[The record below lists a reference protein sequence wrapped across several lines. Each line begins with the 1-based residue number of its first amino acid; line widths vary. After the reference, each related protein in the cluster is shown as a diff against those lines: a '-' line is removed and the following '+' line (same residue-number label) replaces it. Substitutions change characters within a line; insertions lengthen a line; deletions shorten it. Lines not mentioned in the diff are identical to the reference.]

1 MVLYNKSGWLESVGE
16 HPMHANER
24 MFLHAQ
30 SQDIQLENMEK
41 VVRTLS
47 FASFLGQIGNEEHMD
62 HVNSF
67 EWKVR
72 DSIRTSSSF
81 NTRKKTRLKTLVS
94 GIFLSYL
101 I

>member
-1 MVLYNKSGWLESVGE
+1 
-16 HPMHANER
+16 MHANER

-30 SQDIQLENMEK
+30 SKDIQLDNMEK

-72 DSIRTSSSF
+72 DSIRRSSSF
-81 NTRKKTRLKTLVS
+81 NTRKKTIPLRPLVS
-94 GIFLSYL
+94 GIFLSYF